1 MEKSV
6 SQIFYSVLL
15 IYGNKFT
22 AGLDDDTTDS
32 RIIYLVSA
40 LSIAGIGYLV
50 SRSQVGQIRVILT
63 CRIIGKISAHNN

>member
-50 SRSQVGQIRVILT
+50 FSFQLGQSHFYLSNYR
-63 CRIIGKISAHNN
+63 